1 MTTRRISTTTEPVTT
16 ADVKTML
23 PLAGTDFDTRIAML
37 ISALRLQA
45 EQNTQRSLALSTW
58 QLKLDS
64 FPTNEIRLLWPPIV
78 SITSITYVDTAGA
91 TQTMDAADYVLDS
104 HSEPGWVLPAADT
117 VWPDTYDTANAV
129 TVNYTAGYGDAA
141 PDAVKLWIA
150 AMIRADLDGAEPGS
164 IDGLLDSLKV
174 YA

>member
-1 MTTRRISTTTEPVTT
+1 
-16 ADVKTML
+16 
-23 PLAGTDFDTRIAML
+23 
-37 ISALRLQA
+37 
-45 EQNTQRSLALSTW
+45 
-58 QLKLDS
+58 
-64 FPTNEIRLLWPPIV
+64 
-78 SITSITYVDTAGA
+78 
-91 TQTMDAADYVLDS
+91 MDAADYVLDS

-129 TVNYTAGYGDAA
+129 NVNYTAGYGDEA
-141 PDAVKLWIA
+141 PGAVKLWIA